1 MNRKNERRIAP
12 AAGFTLVESLMAV
25 TFLAI
30 LFLMVAHT
38 SSRASDAYDE
48 GSLDHQL
55 TTEAHRG
62 LERITAALELARSS
76 TLTQCSNGTLG
87 ASTLSFQNPT
97 GFAGNAVQWGPLTTI
112 GFELDTNEVT
122 NNVDDDGDGFVD
134 EGRVVW
140 TEDAGLPTERR
151 VVLVPRVA
159 GLLEGEIKNG
169 GDDNGNGLRDELG
182 LAFVSNEPFVL
193 TVYLTCQRMD
203 ESGRILTKT
212 VETAIR
218 MRN

>member
-1 MNRKNERRIAP
+1 MNRTNQRRV

-62 LERITAALELARSS
+62 LERITATLELANAA
-76 TLTQCSNGTLG
+76 TLTQCSDGTLG
-87 ASTLSFQNPT
+87 ASTLSFQNPVD
-97 GFAGNAVQWGPLTTI
+97 FAGSAVQWGPLTTI
-112 GFELDTNEVT
+112 GFELDVNELT

-140 TEDAGLPTERR
+140 TENAGLPGERR

-159 GLLEGEIKNG
+159 GLLEGETKNSA
-169 GDDNGNGLRDELG
+169 DDNGNGLEDELG

-193 TVYLTCQRMD
+193 TVYLTCQRLD
-203 ESGRILTKT
+203 ESGRVLTKT
-212 VETAIR
+212 VETAVR
-218 MRN
+218 LRN

>member
-1 MNRKNERRIAP
+1 MKRTDRRRTPP

-62 LERITAALELARSS
+62 LERITAALELASRADM
-76 TLTQCSNGTLG
+76 GAAADPALG
-87 ASTLSFQNPT
+87 ADVLSFRTPT
-97 GFAGNAVQWGPLTTI
+97 GFAGGAIQWGPLTTI
-112 GFELDTNEVT
+112 AFELETGELDNGA
-122 NNVDDDGDGFVD
+122 DDDGDGYVD

-140 TEDAGLPTERR
+140 SEDDGLGTTRR
-151 VVLVPRVA
+151 VVLAPRVA
-159 GLLEGEIKNG
+159 GRLAGETSNG
-169 GDDNGNGLRDELG
+169 SDDNGNGLIDERG
-182 LAFVSNEPFVL
+182 LAFVFDNPVL
-193 TVYLTCQRMD
+193 TVYLTCQRRD
-203 ESGRILTKT
+203 ESGRVLTKT

-218 MRN
+218 VRN